1 MRTLFAGI
9 ATLLALLSPAAGL
22 AGETVTMDG
31 SETTRSLAQKWAD
44 AFKAKHPDAS
54 IQVAGNGA
62 STAFAALA
70 AKRLDLVLI
79 PRAIRFKEVEPCET
93 ALGKRPP
100 EFKVAVSGVALYIH
114 TNNPVQVLNYDEL
127 FNVFRGDAKSW
138 KGVGGNDAPISVYVM
153 GTNTV
158 WGELFNE
165 EVLNGKGLLPSAAKS
180 DPEKGP
186 MAAIAK
192 DPGGIG
198 FGPFTTPPDGARF
211 LSIKRSV
218 SSTPVDPSPDGI
230 SNKIYP
236 ISRVVY
242 CYAGATAD
250 SPSVKAFLDFI
261 RSDEGQQV
269 AAAAGFFPLPAKW
282 RPAP

>member
-1 MRTLFAGI
+1 
-9 ATLLALLSPAAGL
+9 
-22 AGETVTMDG
+22 
-31 SETTRSLAQKWAD
+31 
-44 AFKAKHPDAS
+44 
-54 IQVAGNGA
+54 
-62 STAFAALA
+62 
-70 AKRLDLVLI
+70 
-79 PRAIRFKEVEPCET
+79 
-93 ALGKRPP
+93 
-100 EFKVAVSGVALYIH
+100 
-114 TNNPVQVLNYDEL
+114 
-127 FNVFRGDAKSW
+127 
-138 KGVGGNDAPISVYVM
+138 M

-230 SNKIYP
+230 ANKIYP